1 MEMVNIKINNM
12 PLSVPKGISILE
24 AARMAGI
31 EIPTLC
37 YLKKINEIGACRIC
51 MVEVKGA
58 RSLVTACVYPVNEGM
73 EIFTNTERVR
83 KSRKTTLELILSTHD
98 RKCLSCVRSGTCELQ
113 QLCKEFGVDDEGRFD
128 GANPVHEYDDSAIH
142 MIRDNGK
149 CILCRRCVAACQ
161 AQHISVIG
169 ANARG
174 FDTHIGSAFERP
186 LDSVACVSC
195 GQCIVNCPTG
205 AIYEKDDTAKVL
217 EAINNPEKFVV
228 VHTAPSIRV
237 TLGECFGMH
246 IGTNVQGKMVAALR
260 RLGFDK
266 VFDTDFGADLTIVE
280 EANEFLGRV
289 QNGGVLPM
297 ITSCSPGWI
306 KYCEHYYPDMLD
318 HLSSCKSPQQMS
330 GAVIKTWYAEK
341 MGIDPKDIVVV
352 GIMPCTAKK
361 FETKRENQSAS
372 GYPDVDYS
380 LTTRELGRMIES
392 AGIYFKHLPDEEFDN
407 PLGDSTGA
415 AVIFGATGGVMEAA
429 LRTAVE
435 KLSGEELKSLDF
447 TEVRGTEGI
456 KEASY
461 TVNGMEIKVCVVS
474 GLANANTIMEKV
486 KNGTADY
493 HFIEIM
499 GCPGGCVNGGGQP
512 IQHAVVRNFVDLRAR
527 RAAALYEADK
537 DMPLRKSHES
547 EAVKRLYAEFL
558 GEPGSHKAHEVLHTS
573 YVARPYMTQ
582 VTKSTMIGELLQIDE
597 NIAPILLNIGMHCLG
612 CPSSQMETIEE
623 AAMVH
628 GIEPDALVKE
638 INDFLAKD
646 LA

>member
-83 KSRKTTLELILSTHD
+83 KSRKMTLELILSTHD

-113 QLCKEFGVDDEGRFD
+113 QLCKEFGVDDETRFD

-205 AIYEKDDTAKVL
+205 AIYEKDDTEKVL
-217 EAINNPEKFVV
+217 EAINDPEKFVV

-318 HLSSCKSPQQMS
+318 HLSTCKSPQQMS
-330 GAVIKTWYAEK
+330 GAIIKTWYAEK

-361 FETKRENQSAS
+361 FETKRDDQAAS

-447 TEVRGTEGI
+447 TEVRGTDGI

-461 TVNGMEIKVCVVS
+461 TVNGMEVKVCVVS

-512 IQHAVVRNFVDLRAR
+512 IQHAVVRNFVDLKAR

-573 YVARPYMTQ
+573 YVARPKY
-582 VTKSTMIGELLQIDE
+582 K
-597 NIAPILLNIGMHCLG
+597 
-612 CPSSQMETIEE
+612 
-623 AAMVH
+623 
-628 GIEPDALVKE
+628 
-638 INDFLAKD
+638 
-646 LA
+646 

>member
-83 KSRKTTLELILSTHD
+83 KSRKMTLELILSTHD

-217 EAINNPEKFVV
+217 EAINDPEKFVV
-228 VHTAPSIRV
+228 VHSAPSIRV

-260 RLGFDK
+260 LLGFDK

-318 HLSSCKSPQQMS
+318 HLSTCKSPQQMS
-330 GAVIKTWYAEK
+330 GAIIKTWYAEK

-361 FETKRENQSAS
+361 FETKRDDQAAS

-447 TEVRGTEGI
+447 TEVRGTDGI

-461 TVNGMEIKVCVVS
+461 TVNGMEVKVCVVS

-573 YVARPYMTQ
+573 YVARPKY
-582 VTKSTMIGELLQIDE
+582 K
-597 NIAPILLNIGMHCLG
+597 
-612 CPSSQMETIEE
+612 
-623 AAMVH
+623 
-628 GIEPDALVKE
+628 
-638 INDFLAKD
+638 
-646 LA
+646 

>member
-83 KSRKTTLELILSTHD
+83 KSRKMTLELILSTHD

-113 QLCKEFGVDDEGRFD
+113 QLCKEFSVDDETRFD

-217 EAINNPEKFVV
+217 EAINDPEKFVV

-318 HLSSCKSPQQMS
+318 HLSTCKSPQQMS
-330 GAVIKTWYAEK
+330 GAIIKTWYAEK

-361 FETKRENQSAS
+361 FETKRDDQAAS

-447 TEVRGTEGI
+447 TEVRGTDGI

-461 TVNGMEIKVCVVS
+461 TVNGMEVKVCVVS

-512 IQHAVVRNFVDLRAR
+512 IQHAVVRNFVDLKAR

-547 EAVKRLYAEFL
+547 EAVKRLYDEFL

-573 YVARPYMTQ
+573 YVARPKY
-582 VTKSTMIGELLQIDE
+582 K
-597 NIAPILLNIGMHCLG
+597 
-612 CPSSQMETIEE
+612 
-623 AAMVH
+623 
-628 GIEPDALVKE
+628 
-638 INDFLAKD
+638 
-646 LA
+646 

>member
-98 RKCLSCVRSGTCELQ
+98 RKCLSCIRSGTCELQ

-174 FDTHIGSAFERP
+174 FDTHIGSAFEKP

-573 YVARPYMTQ
+573 YVARPKY
-582 VTKSTMIGELLQIDE
+582 K
-597 NIAPILLNIGMHCLG
+597 
-612 CPSSQMETIEE
+612 
-623 AAMVH
+623 
-628 GIEPDALVKE
+628 
-638 INDFLAKD
+638 
-646 LA
+646 

>member
-83 KSRKTTLELILSTHD
+83 KSRKMTLELILSTHD

-217 EAINNPEKFVV
+217 EAINDPEKFVV

-306 KYCEHYYPDMLD
+306 KYCEYYYPDMLD
-318 HLSSCKSPQQMS
+318 HLSTCKSPQQMS
-330 GAVIKTWYAEK
+330 GAIIKTWYAEK

-361 FETKRENQSAS
+361 FETKRNDQAAS

-447 TEVRGTEGI
+447 TEVRGTDGI

-461 TVNGMEIKVCVVS
+461 TVNGMEVKVCVVS

-512 IQHAVVRNFVDLRAR
+512 IQHAVVRNFVDLKAR

-573 YVARPYMTQ
+573 YVARPKY
-582 VTKSTMIGELLQIDE
+582 K
-597 NIAPILLNIGMHCLG
+597 
-612 CPSSQMETIEE
+612 
-623 AAMVH
+623 
-628 GIEPDALVKE
+628 
-638 INDFLAKD
+638 
-646 LA
+646 